1 MGCGLETIMHQA
13 VVLQRSRAG
22 EGDNMTLTDLYG
34 RRHDYLRISVTD
46 RCNLRCLYCMGPE
59 GVKTI
64 PHNRILTYEE
74 ILEVVKAGA
83 ALGITRV
90 RLTGGE
96 PLVRKGLPCLVEKI
110 SQVPGITDLAMTTN
124 GILLPDL
131 ARPLKEAGLR
141 RVNISLDS
149 LKPAVYRRITR
160 CGELEHALAGIEAAL
175 EEGLKPVKINVVLMR
190 GINHREVPA
199 FLKLSLE
206 KELHLRFIEY
216 MPIGAQGDERHNYYL
231 PVSYVEEQAAAM
243 GLTLT
248 PTESVAGV
256 GPAENFTLPGGKGT
270 IGLIHAISRYFC
282 STCNRLRLT
291 AEGYLKSCL
300 YWQEEHS
307 VRPALG
313 NPAAMQELLQKVVR
327 LKPEKHCMSA
337 KKGAG
342 PLEMHAMRGMSKT
355 GG

>member
-1 MGCGLETIMHQA
+1 
-13 VVLQRSRAG
+13 
-22 EGDNMTLTDLYG
+22 MTLTDLYG

-59 GVKTI
+59 GVKLI
-64 PHNRILTYEE
+64 PHHRILTYEE

-83 ALGITRV
+83 ALGISRI

-96 PLVRKGLPCLVEKI
+96 PLVRKGLLHLVEEI
-110 SQVPGITDLAMTTN
+110 SRLPGISDLAMTTN
-124 GILLPDL
+124 GILLPDF
-131 ARPLKEAGLR
+131 AGPLKEAGLQ

-149 LKPAVYRRITR
+149 LKPAVYRKVTR
-160 CGELEHALAGIEAAL
+160 SGELARALAGIEAAL
-175 EEGLKPVKINVVLMR
+175 DAGLNPVKINIVLMK

-199 FLKLSLE
+199 FLKLALE

-216 MPIGAQGDERHNYYL
+216 MPIGAQGQQHQKYYL
-231 PVSYVEEQAAAM
+231 PLSYVEEQAARI
-243 GLTLT
+243 GLPLM
-248 PTESVAGV
+248 PAESPQGA
-256 GPAENFTLPGGKGT
+256 GPAESLSLPGGRGT
-270 IGLIHAISRYFC
+270 IGLIHPISRHFC
-282 STCNRLRLT
+282 DTCNRLRLT

-313 NPAAMQELLQKVVR
+313 DAAALQELIQEVVR
-327 LKPEKHCMSA
+327 LKPKRHRMSPQ
-337 KKGAG
+337 KGAG
-342 PLEMHAMRGMSKT
+342 PLKLQAMRGMSKI